1 MYLLLLAM
9 LADPHPALLK
19 NEIFVPA
26 DYPKKVDP
34 NVDGRVRFTLEIDP
48 NGRPTNCK
56 IESSSGSTRLDENTC
71 RLAVRRARFDP
82 ARDAD
87 GNAIKGSW
95 TSSIRWLPAAAPL
108 PGEWTVTFQ
117 ANENSTVCLA
127 ARGSMKRKVRSD
139 VCDRMVAS
147 ALSSRAKL
155 PDHVTS
161 DFDPEMLEAVSP

>member
-95 TSSIRWLPAAAPL
+95 TSSIRWLPAAASDAAPFSRL
-108 PGEWTVTFQ
+108 TRISWRKP
-117 ANENSTVCLA
+117 LA
-127 ARGSMKRKVRSD
+127 AVPCKPPPYKMTPRGTAIWRPRPVTRQQCRSK
-139 VCDRMVAS
+139 S
-147 ALSSRAKL
+147 I
-155 PDHVTS
+155 TI
-161 DFDPEMLEAVSP
+161 